1 MRLRRPLV
9 LAVATIALGAC
20 GKPSMLME
28 PNAQFEPVQRPRSNL
43 PAAKSDPAQAA
54 ETQIALAQ
62 GYLQRGDYE
71 IAVKRLER
79 ALELDPKSA
88 DAHTVLG
95 VVYERI
101 DQSALAGEHYE
112 RATRL
117 APDEGAVLN
126 NYGTWLCR
134 NGRAAEADAW
144 FARALAD
151 PFYKSR
157 AGALANAGNCALQA
171 GNLAGAEQYFRKSLE
186 LRPDDPVALFQL
198 AGLSYRAGDY
208 LSARAF
214 LQRREAAGPVDA
226 PTLDLGSRIEQ
237 VLGDTQA
244 ASRYRER
251 LRDEFPDYTATASG
265 G

>member
-1 MRLRRPLV
+1 MPLRRRLL
-9 LAVATIALGAC
+9 LASVALALGAC

-28 PNAQFEPVQRPRSNL
+28 PNAQFEPVERPRASL
-43 PAAKSDPAQAA
+43 PQAKSDPARAA

-71 IAVKRLER
+71 VAVKRLER

-88 DAHTVLG
+88 GAHTVLG
-95 VVYERI
+95 IVYERI
-101 DQSALAGEHYE
+101 DRPALAGEHYE

-117 APDEGAVLN
+117 SPDEGAVLN
-126 NYGTWLCR
+126 NYGAWLCR
-134 NGRAAEADAW
+134 NGRAPEADAW

-157 AGALANAGNCALQA
+157 AGALENAGTCALQA

-186 LRPDDPVALFQL
+186 LRPNDPGALAQL
-198 AGLSYRAGDY
+198 AALSYRAGDH

-214 LQRREAAGPVDA
+214 LQRREAAGPLDA

-237 VLGDTQA
+237 ALGDTQA